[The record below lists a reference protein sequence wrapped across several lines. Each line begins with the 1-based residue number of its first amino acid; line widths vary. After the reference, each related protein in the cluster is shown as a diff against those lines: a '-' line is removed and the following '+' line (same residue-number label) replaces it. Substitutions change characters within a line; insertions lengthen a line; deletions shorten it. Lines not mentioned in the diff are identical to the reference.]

1 MVTCHGLLCQFQ
13 SEMTLYCSFR
23 CVCCH
28 GHLCQFQSE
37 MTLYCSFRCVC
48 YCDAV
53 TRTNSRLSSALRRV
67 EELEQSNIE
76 LTAELQQLTQREAE
90 HLEFSG
96 RLTEKNSCLQA
107 DNLHLTTKVCATSN
121 SQPSLDRMSE

>member
-1 MVTCHGLLCQFQ
+1 MVT
-13 SEMTLYCSFR
+13 
-23 CVCCH
+23 CH

-37 MTLYCSFRCVC
+37 MTLYCSVR
-48 YCDAV
+48 YCDVV

-67 EELEQSNIE
+67 EELDQSNIE

-107 DNLHLTTKVCATSN
+107 DNLHLTTKVCTTTSN
-121 SQPSLDRMSE
+121 SQPRQND